1 MVYGVFKTDNICSII
16 QKLSSRHNTQT
27 CRQSSQPQRLADS
40 QLVSQPVIALCVV
53 ESVYIRYCVCL
64 RDCVCVLETVC
75 VPCYSTSACTCINY
89 IKSKSVHLCDIGLS
103 VYVSVCV
110 VDLRVW
116 VSVCECLYILLFMN
130 MALPDTLQQKAT
142 NFLYTTVHY
151 EHMSISLS
159 LSLSL
164 HISFS
169 VRPFVCP
176 VSVFFYMNMVA
187 CKSKEFRFCLPAF
200 TTLSLS
206 QPLSLLLVMLLARL
220 VA

>member
-1 MVYGVFKTDNICSII
+1 MC
-16 QKLSSRHNTQT
+16 
-27 CRQSSQPQRLADS
+27 
-40 QLVSQPVIALCVV
+40 
-53 ESVYIRYCVCL
+53 
-64 RDCVCVLETVC
+64 
-75 VPCYSTSACTCINY
+75 
-89 IKSKSVHLCDIGLS
+89 
-103 VYVSVCV
+103 VSVWLTC
-110 VDLRVW
+110 L
-116 VSVCECLYILLFMN
+116 SVCECLYILLFMN

-176 VSVFFYMNMVA
+176 SVSVFFYMTMVA

-206 QPLSLLLVMLLARL
+206 LNLCLYCLLCFSLGLWLSPWPVVKTYA
-220 VA
+220 VGQWDDHKSQE